1 MLSYEA
7 VKASTIPLGASNE
20 TKSCLEL
27 NFLPFFGILKE
38 IYFLVSGGIYLKLL
52 ITSVSENNC

>member
-20 TKSCLEL
+20 TKSCLKSL
-27 NFLPFFGILKE
+27 ISYHFLVYWKKDI
-38 IYFLVSGGIYLKLL
+38 FLVSGGIYL
-52 ITSVSENNC
+52 SY